1 MLLTLH
7 EYSKTENI
15 ISCLI
20 GKDYL
25 SLKCLALKSFF
36 SVIGPQDPVLGP
48 LSVVPSR
55 QSIVPTGRL
64 KHAAQFSLYFSG
76 YMKCKKLQKLQIK
89 GDIYRS
95 VLNTSNFLCNI
106 RKPRYR
112 ENNTGYQIIK
122 GIKYMQISTLFLK
135 SRIVLS
141 ISRLP
146 GMTPRTACTQNIPMD
161 VTFYLSTRHLLCN
174 IEELRYRQNNR
185 GYQLLRIGY

>member
-76 YMKCKKLQKLQIK
+76 YMKCKKLQIK

-135 SRIVLS
+135 SCIVLS
-141 ISRLP
+141 ISRFP
-146 GMTPRTACTQNIPMD
+146 GITQRTACTQNVPRD
-161 VTFYLSTRHLLCN
+161 LTFHLSASSLFCN
-174 IEELRYRQNNR
+174 IGEPRYRQNNT
-185 GYQLLRIGY
+185 GHHILRIGY